1 MRGFLATDEALA
13 AARESLPRLKGLKG
27 PYAAV
32 TARYRTGKPHTILA
46 SSDEASIPGLA
57 PPCFDS
63 ESYGIIESG
72 YPGRQDLL
80 AGLFAY
86 RRWDGRSFHPSLPE
100 DSPVLRAVSYA
111 LGHAMEITGIA
122 PFGIGG
128 DDIIPS
134 CTMPETL
141 WEMLGLR
148 FIYADGCI
156 AVADKQAGMLSVPG
170 KGDDKLDSVSYRFHR
185 LFPSSPEQ
193 CFTHRLDMDT
203 SGLLVLAFS
212 REAHRSVSMQ
222 FEARTVRKEYEALLE
237 GTLEEDEGLIDA
249 PMRLDPERRPLQVV
263 DHIQGRKAITR
274 WRKLEAYGNCTRV
287 RFYPETGRTHQLRVH
302 SAYIGHPILGD
313 RLYGTRA
320 PGERLCLHASYIE
333 LDHPASGGRISFSS
347 PAPF

>member
-1 MRGFLATDEALA
+1 
-13 AARESLPRLKGLKG
+13 
-27 PYAAV
+27 
-32 TARYRTGKPHTILA
+32 
-46 SSDEASIPGLA
+46 
-57 PPCFDS
+57 
-63 ESYGIIESG
+63 
-72 YPGRQDLL
+72 
-80 AGLFAY
+80 
-86 RRWDGRSFHPSLPE
+86 
-100 DSPVLRAVSYA
+100 
-111 LGHAMEITGIA
+111 
-122 PFGIGG
+122 
-128 DDIIPS
+128 
-134 CTMPETL
+134 MPETL

-320 PGERLCLHASYIE
+320 PGERLCLHAKT
-333 LDHPASGGRISFSS
+333 LGFTHPVTGNEMSFSS
-347 PAPF
+347 TTPF